1 MKQLK
6 QHFQRILDEGK
17 DKPNRK
23 GEFDQ
28 GDSTLSVFGA
38 QLRFSLRDSTL
49 PVTTSKELKFQSM
62 AKEITW
68 MLRGETNTKTLGC
81 GIWDKW
87 ALQEDLVIRRA
98 KSEHEVIMELSRKDP
113 TVNIN
118 ELSLQLFNL
127 VLKNTTIKE
136 GATLKVNTSQAEGGV
151 PEVWEDVPA
160 TKENITPF
168 NMNQVAVYV
177 DDEPQPGLDIDY
189 DALDEDIRAMG
200 VEPYNIIPQFDA
212 GYCGPI
218 YGKQWREF
226 ESVVTRQGRPEIV
239 KVDQFM
245 EAYRM
250 LRNDPYSRRNIVS
263 AWNPGLI
270 TESGIDL
277 KTNIALG
284 NMGLPPCHY
293 GMQFYVSGQGE
304 DKELSLLLKLRSS
317 DSGLGLPFNIASYAF
332 IAYIYAAEFN
342 LKLGDLVVHI
352 GDAHIYKS
360 HIEGI
365 KEYIARPE
373 HELPKFNFIEK
384 YKDIKTRVCV
394 DAINAKV
401 DQLTYDSEDD
411 RNEAADN
418 ELIKYFGGD
427 VDETPAGKEALF
439 QLFLDN
445 LDYTVLTECIKDYVC
460 EPHIKLPLYD

>member
-38 QLRFSLRDSTL
+38 QLRFSLRDGTL

-68 MLRGETNTKTLGC
+68 MIRGETNTKTLGC

-87 ALQEDLVIRRA
+87 ALKEDLVLRRA
-98 KSEHEVIMELSRKDP
+98 KSEQEIIMELSRKDP
-113 TVNIN
+113 DININ

-136 GATLKVNTSQAEGGV
+136 GATLKVNNSQVEAAA
-151 PEVWEDVPA
+151 PEEWEDVPA

-168 NMNQVAVYV
+168 NMNQVVVYV
-177 DDEPQPGLDIDY
+177 GEEPHPGLDINY
-189 DALDEDIRAMG
+189 DALDEDILAMG
-200 VEPYNIIPQFDA
+200 VEPYNVMPQFES

-226 ESVVTRQGRPEIV
+226 ESVVKRQGRAEIV

-250 LRNDPYSRRNIVS
+250 LRNDAYSRRNIIS

-293 GMQFYVSGQGE
+293 GMQFYVAGQGT
-304 DKELSLLLKLRSS
+304 DTELSLLLKLRSS

-332 IAYIYAAEFN
+332 IAYIYAAEFGY
-342 LKLGDLVVHI
+342 KLGDLVVHI

-365 KEYIARPE
+365 NEYISRPE

-384 YKDIKTRVCV
+384 YEVLKKEVCIDALV
-394 DAINAKV
+394 DYV
-401 DQLTYDSEDD
+401 DQVTYDSLTD
-411 RNEAADN
+411 RAAALDK
-418 ELIKYFGGD
+418 ELTKYFADD
-427 VDETPAGKEALF
+427 VVNTPAGKEAMF
-439 QLFLDN
+439 KLFLDN
-445 LDYTVLTECIKDYVC
+445 LNHTVLTECIEGYVC

>member
-38 QLRFSLRDSTL
+38 QLRFSLRDGTL

-68 MLRGETNTKTLGC
+68 MIRGETNTKTLGC

-87 ALQEDLVIRRA
+87 ALKEDLVLRRA
-98 KSEHEVIMELSRKDP
+98 KSEQEIIMELSRKDP
-113 TVNIN
+113 DININ

-136 GATLKVNTSQAEGGV
+136 GATLKVNTSQAEGDA

-168 NMNQVAVYV
+168 NMNQVVVYV
-177 DDEPQPGLDIDY
+177 DEEPHPGLDINY
-189 DALDEDIRAMG
+189 DALDEDILAMG
-200 VEPYNIIPQFDA
+200 VEPYNVMPQFEA

-226 ESVVTRQGRPEIV
+226 ESVVKRQGRAEIV

-250 LRNDPYSRRNIVS
+250 LRNDAYSRRNIIS

-277 KTNIALG
+277 QTNIALG

-293 GMQFYVSGQGE
+293 GMQFYVAGQGT
-304 DKELSLLLKLRSS
+304 DAELSLLLKLRSS

-332 IAYIYAAEFN
+332 IAYIYAAEFGY
-342 LKLGDLVVHI
+342 KLGDLVVHI

-360 HIEGI
+360 HIDGI
-365 KEYIARPE
+365 NEYIARPE

-384 YKDIKTRVCV
+384 YEALKKEVC
-394 DAINAKV
+394 INALIDYV
-401 DQLTYDSEDD
+401 DQVTYDSLTD
-411 RNEAADN
+411 RAAALDK
-418 ELIKYFGGD
+418 ELAKYFADD
-427 VDETPAGKEALF
+427 VVSTPAGKEALF

-445 LDYTVLTECIKDYVC
+445 LDYTVLTECIEGYMC

>member
-28 GDSTLSVFGA
+28 GNSTLSVFGA
-38 QLRFSLRDSTL
+38 QLRFSLRDGTL
-49 PVTTSKELKFQSM
+49 PVTTSKELKFESM

-68 MLRGETNTKTLGC
+68 MIRGETNTKTLGC

-87 ALQEDLVIRRA
+87 ALKDDLVIRRV
-98 KSEHEVIMELSRKDP
+98 KSEQEIIMELSRKDP

-118 ELSLQLFNL
+118 ELSLQLFNI
-127 VLKNTTIKE
+127 VMKNTTIFE
-136 GATLKVNTSQAEGGV
+136 GATLRVNTAEEGA
-151 PEVWEDVPA
+151 PEVWEDIPA
-160 TKENITPF
+160 TKEMLTPF
-168 NMNQVAVYV
+168 NLGQVALIKEGC
-177 DDEPQPGLDIDY
+177 DPEPGLTIDNEGIDADIE
-189 DALDEDIRAMG
+189 ALGIQ
-200 VEPYNIIPQFDA
+200 PFNIIPQFDA

-226 ESVVTRQGRPEIV
+226 ETLVKRQGRQEIV

-250 LRNDPYSRRNIVS
+250 LRNDAYSRRNIIS

-277 KTNIALG
+277 QTNIALG

-332 IAYIYAAEFN
+332 IAYIYAAEFGM
-342 LKLGDLVVHI
+342 KLGDLVVHI

-360 HIEGI
+360 HIDGI

-373 HELPKFNFIEK
+373 HDLPKFNFIEK
-384 YKDIKTRVCV
+384 YEDMKMRVCV
-394 DAINAKV
+394 DAINKRV
-401 DQLTYDSEDD
+401 DQLTYDSEEARD
-411 RNEAADN
+411 EAADK
-418 ELIKYFGGD
+418 ELIKYYGNGI
-427 VDETPAGKEALF
+427 EQTPAGKEALF

-445 LDYTVLTECIKDYVC
+445 LDYTVLTECIEDYVC

>member
-1 MKQLK
+1 
-6 QHFQRILDEGK
+6 
-17 DKPNRK
+17 
-23 GEFDQ
+23 
-28 GDSTLSVFGA
+28 
-38 QLRFSLRDSTL
+38 
-49 PVTTSKELKFQSM
+49 
-62 AKEITW
+62 
-68 MLRGETNTKTLGC
+68 
-81 GIWDKW
+81 
-87 ALQEDLVIRRA
+87 
-98 KSEHEVIMELSRKDP
+98 MELSRKDP

-136 GATLKVNTSQAEGGV
+136 GATLKVNTSQAEGDV

-250 LRNDPYSRRNIVS
+250 LRNDPYSRRNIIS

>member
-38 QLRFSLRDSTL
+38 QLRFSLRDGTL
-49 PVTTSKELKFQSM
+49 PVTTSKELKFESM

-68 MLRGETNTKTLGC
+68 MIRGETNTKTLGC

-87 ALQEDLVIRRA
+87 ALKDDLAIKRA
-98 KSEHEVIMELSRKDP
+98 KAEQEIIMELSRKDP
-113 TVNIN
+113 NIN
-118 ELSLQLFNL
+118 IMEVSQQLFNL
-127 VLKNTTIKE
+127 VLKNTTIFE
-136 GATLKVNTSQAEGGV
+136 GATLRVNTNQAEDGS

-160 TKENITPF
+160 TLDMITPY
-168 NMNQVAVYV
+168 NMGNVVIWEGEEAKA
-177 DDEPQPGLDIDY
+177 GLEVNY
-189 DALDEDIRAMG
+189 DGLDEDIRALG
-200 VEPYNIIPQFDA
+200 IEPYHIIPQFEA

-226 ESVVTRQGRPEIV
+226 ESVVQRQGRQEIV

-245 EAYRM
+245 TAYRM
-250 LRNDPYSRRNIVS
+250 LRDDVYSRRNIIS

-277 KTNIALG
+277 QTNIALG

-293 GMQFYVSGQGE
+293 GMQFYVAGQG
-304 DKELSLLLKLRSS
+304 DDMELSLLLKLRSS

-332 IAYIYAAEFN
+332 IAYIFAAEFG

-373 HELPKFNFIEK
+373 HDLPKFNFIEK
-384 YKDIKTRVCV
+384 YQELRLRVAI
-394 DAINAKV
+394 DAINEKV
-401 DQLTYDSEDD
+401 AELTYDSEEDYK
-411 RNEAADN
+411 AALDK
-418 ELIKYFGGD
+418 EVAKYFHPD
-427 VDETPAGKEALF
+427 VKNTPAGKEAMF

-445 LDYTVLTECIKDYVC
+445 LDYTVLTECIKGYVC